1 MIKKGKKILLYAM
14 LLATF
19 VLTCVVL
26 FACNIDNVKE
36 ISVTPDTIDVRMGE
50 FNYSDYTV
58 TATFDSGKTEQSTLS
73 ADMLEAKDRILL
85 FQEGEH
91 VLTVYFK
98 DKTTTI
104 NVNVRRN
111 VFAGAEFNDVDIVYD
126 GEFHTVEVKNVPE
139 GTTVTYPTTNRFRTA
154 GTYQATAIL
163 RKDAY
168 EMKEMTANVVI
179 RKATYDLSHI
189 NFENKEE
196 VYDGDIHEISIDGTL
211 PTGLYVDYTITKVGG
226 REEQG
231 NSAKNAGIYTIQASF
246 SGDNVNYNVVEPKIA
261 TLRIKQAEIDV
272 SDLSFDS
279 KCVQYDR
286 TVQKIELEGNL
297 PLGVSVTYI
306 NNEHVDVGVYNATAK
321 FDIDDI
327 VNYEPIPNMY
337 ATLTIEKAEYDM
349 SGVQFNGTKT
359 SYDGTEKTIEI
370 EGTLPMGLSVS
381 YSGNVAKNAGTY
393 VAIASF
399 ESNNPN
405 FKNPASMTATII
417 IDPVPAKMDMITF
430 ERRRF
435 ISQRSIKDDFPTE
448 YWNYIFQHPEEQSAE
463 ERAKHL
469 KVFYFDPYRAANEY
483 RPQNIPDGLKVK
495 DVKYKKVDGWIDDLS
510 SFDGEGEGYGEKI
523 LEDGYYVVVIEFD
536 GSGNYTGLTK
546 VNTLIRAS
554 TVNSFTNWDLKVF
567 DDDWVNPETGNVS
580 GAFMDFHEG
589 GSCDENLEEFTFGG
603 ITMQFCDCN
612 VFYEYNKKGETA
624 LTNSK
629 QGYIQPSKREDFH
642 TLAEE
647 YRNFRFQYKRWIVGT
662 ESWLDVDDDI
672 FTSLLN
678 ASNEAL
684 RPTSGEDTPWT
695 FELNNAAYVLLE
707 DSEDWRYIS
716 KHKEHT
722 HSDYIDVLAHIFGFE
737 NSSDFFGEGKVVQK
751 IDEFC
756 TNMMRDNSGT
766 SINNVNGQLTCAVK
780 GGVYDKGER
789 DSVIAFPYT
798 FSWVDNEGNQRSEAI
813 IFIAARLQRTES
825 SLSIFTDMGVLIS
838 DVDSLFNLFNS
849 PQQEVK
855 LEGRCLTS
863 EVYLTRLSPIVKV
876 VDESGT
882 DVTHV
887 ITSDKDLTFMEESAA
902 TEKLTQGTREVYR
915 FVENLPGN
923 CAEESESY
931 DLAEHQISTN
941 QATYTFCDDDIFA
954 KIIKANGDSISLTNR
969 TDRDE
974 HPQMEAGVAENLD
987 YVTEL
992 YNLFISNYAIGE
1004 DVVNEW
1010 RLGVTNRYYNLYK
1023 DFFEF
1028 TSNLMALAGRNLGKN
1043 NEYVL
1048 SESVIIGMNNSFTI
1062 SINNSGN
1069 DYTLDQYRMIVA
1081 KLFGFNDL
1089 ATFTSYTNTLAQE
1102 LAQNK
1107 KNANVESV
1115 SARLMY
1121 DGAVYTTN
1129 GYFIF
1134 PFVIRTELS
1143 LQKVFALVF
1152 VDTVGN
1158 MSVWINDAR
1167 NAFNATNF
1175 GDAVLSSEDKYEVT
1189 IYGRCLLAE
1198 DDGYIMREDLDSKVA
1213 ELIKDL
1219 QNASHNIFTVTYPNV
1234 SCKDTNEN
1242 EQYGEYTI
1250 FRENAC
1256 YLICDCYP
1264 LGGIVYANGEYC
1276 SITKRIDRND
1286 IAVMADEV
1294 VARFDSLSDLYHT
1307 FFSNY
1312 SIEENGANYWEI
1324 GQGNDNY
1331 LDYRRFFKQA
1341 GNLYTIANNDLG
1353 YTSEYLLT
1361 NSAVIGLNKSFAI
1374 AGTGNNHTVDEYRQM
1389 IANLLG
1395 FDDVATLTTYANMMA
1410 NAFMDNERSANTD
1423 TVENRLIYDGAIYTT
1438 NGIYVLPYVI
1448 RRKAKDNIL
1457 TYMFVDTDGTI
1468 SIWIN
1473 NINVAF
1479 DTIDFT
1485 GHGPES
1491 REAVYINGRCVL
1503 FEEND
1508 YTGWAD
1514 TKINKYIA
1522 VEKVKAI
1529 GSSGDFLIYT
1539 PFIDE
1544 EGFEVYWFSVYD
1556 YELKVVY
1563 EDDNTYEIGTVQ
1575 HGCYTLLNIASK
1587 EDVLIA
1593 NDSIISYYE
1602 QGGDDEWH

>member
-1 MIKKGKKILLYAM
+1 MMIKKGKKILLYAM

-179 RKATYDLSHI
+179 RKATYDLSQI

-211 PTGLYVDYTITKVGG
+211 PTGLYVDYTITKFGG
-226 REEQG
+226 REEPG

-279 KCVQYDR
+279 KWVQYDR

-393 VAIASF
+393 VATASF

-417 IDPVPAKMDMITF
+417 IDPIPAKMDMITF

-435 ISQRSIKDDFPTE
+435 ISQRNIKDDFPPE
-448 YWNYIFQHPEEQSAE
+448 YWNYIFQHSEEQSAE
-463 ERAKHL
+463 ERANYL

-510 SFDGEGEGYGEKI
+510 SFDGEGEGYGKKI

-567 DDDWVNPETGNVS
+567 DDDWVNPETGRAS
-580 GAFMDFHEG
+580 GAFMDYYEG
-589 GSCDENLEEFTFGG
+589 ACSEYRDVFTFGD
-603 ITMQFCDCN
+603 ITIQYCDCSIFLKYSEEG
-612 VFYEYNKKGETA
+612 VSA
-624 LTNSK
+624 LSPAYDT
-629 QGYIQPSKREDFH
+629 YITQAKREDYH
-642 TLAEE
+642 TLAEKYNE
-647 YRNFRFQYKRWIVGT
+647 FRFHRTVNINSGGYYYSVPDNYYQPL
-662 ESWLDVDDDI
+662 LDAAD
-672 FTSLLN
+672 
-678 ASNEAL
+678 EAL
-684 RPTSGEDTPWT
+684 RPTNGEDVPWT
-695 FELNNAAYVLLE
+695 FNLNDVAFVILE
-707 DSEDWRYIS
+707 DTVYNGYMS
-716 KHKEHT
+716 KHTDHT
-722 HSDYIDVLAHIFGFE
+722 QAEYIEVLAHIFGFE
-737 NSSDFFGEGKVVQK
+737 NVSDFFGEDKA
-751 IDEFC
+751 
-756 TNMMRDNSGT
+756 TNKLMEACVARMNDSSSGLSMDSAT
-766 SINNVNGQLTCAVK
+766 GQLAFS
-780 GGVYDKGER
+780 GAIYDKNGNN
-789 DSVIAFPYT
+789 SVLMFPYT
-798 FSWVDNEGNQRSEAI
+798 FSWIDIDDN
-813 IFIAARLQRTES
+813 QRTEAMI
-825 SLSIFTDMGVLIS
+825 IFCSYMYTGSFYISDFGVLIS
-838 DVDSLFNLFNS
+838 DVDSLFEIFNA
-849 PQQEVK
+849 PAQAIIV
-855 LEGRCLTS
+855 EGRCINTETL
-863 EVYLTRLSPIVKV
+863 LTRLCPTVKV
-876 VDESGT
+876 TDESGT
-882 DVTHV
+882 DVSHV
-887 ITSDKDLTFMEESAA
+887 VTSDKDLTFLEESAA

-1048 SESVIIGMNNSFTI
+1048 SESVIIGMNNPFTI

-1115 SARLMY
+1115 SARLIY
-1121 DGAVYTTN
+1121 DGAIYTTN
-1129 GYFIF
+1129 GYFIL

-1175 GDAVLSSEDKYEVT
+1175 GDAVLSSGDKYEVT

-1198 DDGYIMREDLDSKVA
+1198 DDGYIMREDLDSKIA

-1219 QNASHNIFTVTYPNV
+1219 QNASHNIFSVTYPNV

-1312 SIEENGANYWEI
+1312 SIEENGSNYWEI

-1341 GNLYTIANNDLG
+1341 GNLYAIANNDLG

-1374 AGTGNNHTVDEYRQM
+1374 AGTGNDHTVDEYRQM

-1485 GHGPES
+1485 GYGPES
-1491 REAVYINGRCVL
+1491 REHVYINGRCVL

-1508 YTGWAD
+1508 YIGWND
-1514 TKINKYIA
+1514 TKINKNIA

-1575 HGCYTLLNIASK
+1575 RGCYTLLNIASK
-1587 EDVLIA
+1587 EDVRIS
-1593 NDSIISYYE
+1593 NDNRIYYAE
-1602 QGGDDEWH
+1602 QGGYDEWH